1 LSVALAS
8 CATGGSDTPAATGDD
23 DASASNDSGTGGD
36 ANLGPFSIGGTV
48 TGLPSGGAGVVL
60 ANNGGDTLTVTAN
73 GAFTFATKLTAGQS
87 YDVTVTTQPSDTQTC
102 VVMGGTG
109 TVVAG
114 NVTSIHVNCSTTA
127 YTIGGTISGLT
138 GTVVLRNNGSDMLSV
153 TSNGTFAF
161 AMPLASGAA
170 YDVTVL
176 TQPSNPTQSC
186 TVGAGT
192 GTVAMANVTT
202 VVVHCTSSFT
212 IGGTVSG
219 LAGSGLVLQDNG
231 ADNLPVNADGTFTFA
246 TPLQTGDM
254 YDVTVVV
261 QPSMPSQVCTV
272 LPASATGT
280 VGTSNVTGVTIT
292 CDTSTFTVGGTVTGL
307 VGTGL
312 VLQDNGGDNLP
323 ITANG
328 SFTFATP
335 VTSGQPYAVTTFQS
349 PTNPWQTCVATNGSG
364 TMGGANVTNVVVT
377 CTTNVYTIG
386 GTVSGLAATGLIL
399 QDNGGDNLS
408 VPMNGA
414 FVFATPIASG
424 ATYDVTVLT
433 EPATNAHCEVTAGAS
448 GTVTNANI
456 TGVTVTCSVCGDGM
470 IGIDETCDD
479 GNTIDN
485 DACTNSCTLGPIVLG
500 GTSETYIAS
509 ALTSLGETFTSEP
522 SGTWPPASG
531 VGTVII
537 ANDGYT
543 GTLIDYT
550 AHLASGAHVIVVG
563 GSAST
568 AYVTWINDYVTTD
581 PSVTTWRESSC
592 TNQWTTVS
600 SPSPTSTITQ
610 FLPATYNFTAA
621 TISYHMT
628 EFLPTASQP
637 SGTYVLGNTCVGA
650 DPNVLAT
657 RRYTSQGTFTYDAFD
672 IGNYTDANSQ
682 AGYVAPL
689 LRGALLYLRSPH

>member
-1 LSVALAS
+1 
-8 CATGGSDTPAATGDD
+8 
-23 DASASNDSGTGGD
+23 
-36 ANLGPFSIGGTV
+36 
-48 TGLPSGGAGVVL
+48 
-60 ANNGGDTLTVTAN
+60 
-73 GAFTFATKLTAGQS
+73 
-87 YDVTVTTQPSDTQTC
+87 
-102 VVMGGTG
+102 M
-109 TVVAG
+109 
-114 NVTSIHVNCSTTA
+114 
-127 YTIGGTISGLT
+127 
-138 GTVVLRNNGSDMLSV
+138 
-153 TSNGTFAF
+153 
-161 AMPLASGAA
+161 
-170 YDVTVL
+170 
-176 TQPSNPTQSC
+176 
-186 TVGAGT
+186 
-192 GTVAMANVTT
+192 
-202 VVVHCTSSFT
+202 
-212 IGGTVSG
+212 
-219 LAGSGLVLQDNG
+219 
-231 ADNLPVNADGTFTFA
+231 
-246 TPLQTGDM
+246 
-254 YDVTVVV
+254 
-261 QPSMPSQVCTV
+261 

-335 VTSGQPYAVTTFQS
+335 VTSGQPYAVTAFQS

-399 QDNGGDNLS
+399 QDNGADNLS
-408 VPMNGA
+408 VPANGS

-433 EPATNAHCEVTAGAS
+433 EPAPNAHCEVTAGAS

-456 TGVTVTCSVCGDGM
+456 TGVTVTCSVCGDGV

-531 VGTVII
+531 VGTLII

-568 AYVTWINDYVTTD
+568 AYVTWINDYVTTI
-581 PSVTTWRESSC
+581 
-592 TNQWTTVS
+592 S
-600 SPSPTSTITQ
+600 SPAPTSTITQ
-610 FLPATYNFTAA
+610 FLPTTYNFTAA
-621 TISYHMT
+621 TITYHMT